1 MTATQYIRELFKGL
15 PSGTAFFLS
24 DVVEDT
30 AATFD
35 IERSAARNL
44 AQQVIVKMLDDGE
57 LVRADR
63 GVYCKASGQEDGTP
77 FDQDGLLR
85 CYLFDF
91 RGHRIGYEDGAR
103 LAYEIGILPNEPALR
118 GVVTNRMVKGYQPA
132 LAKRLGVLLGKPNKI
147 PVDDDNADYLRLLD
161 AISLMPSYDG
171 MPSPGIDFFN
181 ACNVIRYARD
191 HGLDL
196 GRLAGYAT
204 KAYTV
209 NMLKIVGTIC
219 AVEIDPDEYRQY
231 NAYYKISPDRN

>member
-1 MTATQYIRELFKGL
+1 
-15 PSGTAFFLS
+15 
-24 DVVEDT
+24 
-30 AATFD
+30 
-35 IERSAARNL
+35 
-44 AQQVIVKMLDDGE
+44 
-57 LVRADR
+57 
-63 GVYCKASGQEDGTP
+63 
-77 FDQDGLLR
+77 
-85 CYLFDF
+85 
-91 RGHRIGYEDGAR
+91 
-103 LAYEIGILPNEPALR
+103 
-118 GVVTNRMVKGYQPA
+118 
-132 LAKRLGVLLGKPNKI
+132 
-147 PVDDDNADYLRLLD
+147 
-161 AISLMPSYDG
+161 MPSYEG